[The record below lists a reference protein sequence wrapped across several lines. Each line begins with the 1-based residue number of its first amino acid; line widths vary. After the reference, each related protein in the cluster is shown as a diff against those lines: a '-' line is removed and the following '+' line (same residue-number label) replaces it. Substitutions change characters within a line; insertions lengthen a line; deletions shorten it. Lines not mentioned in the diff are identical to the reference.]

1 MTTLVMLHHNCLY
14 FLFLLLRFGDISLQ
28 ERINQKNFEMLEA
41 YYKLLSEKVPTE
53 CKCRTFSFFL
63 YRRQIFNI
71 FVNLFHCCSKE
82 TQMHLRRCG
91 INSVCKY
98 FPFVLICIDQ
108 RLMENSTLIQLR
120 QFLFCDV
127 LKCQVQDC
135 KVDFFFSPFT
145 HFKWQPVLINF
156 FYSTRTK
163 HEIQPLINN
172 VFCLFP

>member
-1 MTTLVMLHHNCLY
+1 MPLPRLVFQTLPEEIKEGKALRVFPVLFNVGINEQQTIAERYCTAALWANKSHLKELFSSFISLFFSCKERSPLFITITCQLMNSDKKGLMTTLVMLHHNCLY

-82 TQMHLRRCG
+82 T
-91 INSVCKY
+91 
-98 FPFVLICIDQ
+98 
-108 RLMENSTLIQLR
+108 
-120 QFLFCDV
+120 
-127 LKCQVQDC
+127 
-135 KVDFFFSPFT
+135 
-145 HFKWQPVLINF
+145 
-156 FYSTRTK
+156 
-163 HEIQPLINN
+163 
-172 VFCLFP
+172 